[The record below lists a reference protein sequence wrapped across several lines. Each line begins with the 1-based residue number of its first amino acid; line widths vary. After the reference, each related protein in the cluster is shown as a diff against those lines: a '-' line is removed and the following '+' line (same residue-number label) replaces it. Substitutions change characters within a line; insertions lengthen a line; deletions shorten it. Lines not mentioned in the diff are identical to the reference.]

1 MSRLSSA
8 FTLIELLASLAVLV
22 LVVTALIALYHAALQ
37 STEVAD
43 RAAAGSRVS
52 AAIEQLL
59 RDLTCAASP
68 EGGGEHCHF
77 EAIAAQGNEDSIE
90 DGLLLSFCT
99 TALSPEALDPRWY
112 SLEQVTYRWTVDEPV
127 LMKITTSIVG
137 GVPETNILVPR
148 VEQLRVQFF
157 DGAQWRATWS
167 TGHLP
172 SAARVVWRD
181 EGQTLTA
188 ETFIAAGMI
197 FTSTVF
203 STATRTA
210 MP

>member
-8 FTLIELLASLAVLV
+8 FTLIELLVSLAVLV

-43 RAAAGSRVS
+43 RTTVGSQVS

-59 RDLTCAASP
+59 RDLTCAANP
-68 EGGGEHCHF
+68 EGSEEHCHF
-77 EAIAAQGNEDSIE
+77 EAIAARGNEDSIE
-90 DGLLLSFCT
+90 NGLLLSFCT
-99 TALSPEALDPRWY
+99 TALSPEAPDPRWY
-112 SLEQVTYRWTVDEPV
+112 SLEQVTYRWTVDEPA
-127 LMKITTSIVG
+127 LMRITTPIVG
-137 GVPETNILVPR
+137 GVSETNILVPR
-148 VEQLRVQFF
+148 VEQLRAQFF

-172 SAARVVWRD
+172 RAARVVWRE